1 MTEKKI
7 TDFLAAKGKFE
18 VRTYKGNL
26 KRIFCIEKV
35 GTHGNY
41 GILERI
47 SKKNGEKE
55 KDLTS
60 KVVDQKAMEHF
71 IKYICHSLKEYGEPR
86 KEKEMISYINIW
98 FEEQKNFIN

>member
-26 KRIFCIEKV
+26 KRIFRIEKV
-35 GTHGNY
+35 GTHENY
-41 GILERI
+41 GILERV
-47 SKKNGEKE
+47 SERNGEKE
-55 KDLTS
+55 KDLIF

-71 IKYICHSLKEYGEPR
+71 IKYICHSLKKYGEPR
-86 KEKEMISYINIW
+86 KEKEMINYINIW
-98 FEEQKNFIN
+98 FEE